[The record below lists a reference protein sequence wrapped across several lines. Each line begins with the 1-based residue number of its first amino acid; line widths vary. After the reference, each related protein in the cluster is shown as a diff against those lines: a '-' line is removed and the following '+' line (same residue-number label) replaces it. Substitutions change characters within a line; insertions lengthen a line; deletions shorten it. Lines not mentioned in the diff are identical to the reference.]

1 MENIIKI
8 VAKSGT
14 GNVGMGMGMVPTVV
28 YGISAPLE
36 SVQQKHLFLN
46 IAGIAKDSTV
56 LISQFHVLPKLPLNH
71 FQGQVNKIKSHT
83 FFRSHRS
90 F

>member
-14 GNVGMGMGMVPTVV
+14 GKVGMGMGPTVV

-36 SVQQKHLFLN
+36 SVQWPSPVGFSTSGTTSGKVPRGPKNLLKNSSTYTSLECNEVDNLLHKHCNLCALV
-46 IAGIAKDSTV
+46 A
-56 LISQFHVLPKLPLNH
+56 
-71 FQGQVNKIKSHT
+71 
-83 FFRSHRS
+83 
-90 F
+90 